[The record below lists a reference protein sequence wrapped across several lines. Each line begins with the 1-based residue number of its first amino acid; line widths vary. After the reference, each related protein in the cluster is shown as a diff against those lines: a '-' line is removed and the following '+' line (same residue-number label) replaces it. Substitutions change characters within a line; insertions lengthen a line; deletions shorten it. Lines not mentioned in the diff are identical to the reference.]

1 MVGAGYEEASAMAKA
16 GSSDRARRGGGTALG
31 AVLALAAGLA
41 LASPA
46 AAESAHGI
54 AMHGAP
60 KYGPAF
66 AHLDYANPD
75 APKGGTLR
83 LGVTGSFDT
92 LNPFIIKG
100 VPAAGRHYVF
110 ESLLK
115 RTWDEPFSL
124 YGSIAASVEVP
135 DDRSWVAFTLRPEA
149 RWHDG
154 SPITADDV
162 VFSFETLR
170 DQGRPNH
177 RLFYGKVAHI
187 ERPDPRTVKFVF
199 GPEGDRELPLIMG
212 LMPIIS
218 KAYYTAADFTK
229 STLEPPLGN
238 GPYRIESVDP
248 GRSIVYRRVTDY
260 WARDLPIN
268 RGHYNFERVRY
279 DYYRDSTV
287 LMEAFT
293 SGDYDLRREGS
304 AVRWATAYGI
314 PAVADGRVKRELL
327 PHRRPA
333 GMRAFVFNT
342 RRALFA
348 DRRVR
353 EALGFAFDFEWL
365 NENLLHGAYVR
376 TDSYF
381 ANSEL
386 ASRGAPSVREQALL
400 TPYRGRL
407 ADEVF
412 TRAFVPPATDGT
424 GNVRENLKA
433 ARALLGEAGWRV
445 REGALRDGASRA
457 FAFEIML
464 VRPDNERIAL
474 AYMRNLERLG
484 ISARVRTVDTAQYEA
499 RRRAYDY
506 DMIIH
511 RWGVTLSPGN
521 EQAYYWGSEA
531 AVREGTRNYAGIS
544 DPAID
549 GLIAHVTAARE
560 RASLVA
566 GIRALDRALLW
577 GHYVVPLYH
586 LTSDRVAYWD
596 LFGRPQL
603 TPLYGYVIE
612 TWWRD
617 PARAAALGR

>member
-1 MVGAGYEEASAMAKA
+1 M
-16 GSSDRARRGGGTALG
+16 
-31 AVLALAAGLA
+31 
-41 LASPA
+41 
-46 AAESAHGI
+46 
-54 AMHGAP
+54 
-60 KYGPAF
+60 
-66 AHLDYANPD
+66 
-75 APKGGTLR
+75 
-83 LGVTGSFDT
+83 
-92 LNPFIIKG
+92 
-100 VPAAGRHYVF
+100 F

-199 GPEGDRELPLIMG
+199 GPEGDHELPLIMG

-474 AYMRNLERLG
+474 AYVRNLERLG

-521 EQAYYWGSEA
+521 EQAYYWGSGSGGA
-531 AVREGTRNYAGIS
+531 RGHAQLRRHQRTR
-544 DPAID
+544 DRRID
-549 GLIAHVTAARE
+549 
-560 RASLVA
+560 
-566 GIRALDRALLW
+566 
-577 GHYVVPLYH
+577 
-586 LTSDRVAYWD
+586 
-596 LFGRPQL
+596 RPRN
-603 TPLYGYVIE
+603 GG
-612 TWWRD
+612 
-617 PARAAALGR
+617 ARARFARRRDSCARPRAALGTLRGAALSPDERSRRLLGPVRPPAADAALRIRDRDLVARPSAGRRARPLGCGSYGAARDAEQPLGQRGVNG